1 MQKTESFTKIIFC
14 RIIFKVSAWLPKR
27 VVFKIGLMCMLS
39 TCVDPCG
46 LDPTAPDG
54 QLAHPTMQKSGKI
67 YLNEREM
74 LQTKNIQTEVSTPP
88 LSKQAHGDPK
98 HLDWDT

>member
-14 RIIFKVSAWLPKR
+14 RIIFQVSAWLPKR
-27 VVFKIGLMCMLS
+27 EVCKIGLKCNMLS

-46 LDPTAPDG
+46 LDPTAPGG

-67 YLNEREM
+67 YLNKKEM
-74 LQTKNIQTEVSTPP
+74 PQTKNIQTEVSTSTFT
-88 LSKQAHGDPK
+88 SKRMVTERK
-98 HLDWDT
+98 H